1 MAEQAHTKTETT
13 VYLTQ
18 LQLSAVVVLEA
29 VGLLL
34 VTQEAAVAAVRK
46 AQAVAQQIKHRLLV
60 LQAMAMLAAVV
71 EARHFIQQGEAVAL
85 TALAALVAAALLE
98 LAAQVLRRQ

>member
-1 MAEQAHTKTETT
+1 M
-13 VYLTQ
+13 
-18 LQLSAVVVLEA
+18 VVLEA

-71 EARHFIQQGEAVAL
+71 QARHFIQQAVAVEL
-85 TALAALVAAALLE
+85 TAQAALVAAALLE
-98 LAAQVLRRQ
+98 LAAQV